1 MEPSWHGALKVVG
14 TTPNPADVE
23 DGLDQVGN
31 FHFIGVS
38 NHWRPFADVRITP
51 SVIELFAFI
60 CVLNYLRTF
69 AGERVRF
76 VAQA

>member
-51 SVIELFAFI
+51 SVIDLFALFAYSAI
-60 CVLNYLRTF
+60 CAHLL
-69 AGERVRF
+69 AS
-76 VAQA
+76 A